1 MSETIT
7 SITLS
12 LRRISELEDSV
23 RDFINTGCHQRA
35 LLEAKQTWYQIC
47 SSLDVIGDTTLSLE
61 DYLASDYP
69 TSDGLK
75 YIYTY
80 GILQSLFLQQDAVR
94 NLTEAFS
101 VPYITGEK
109 LKKIREIRNSSIG
122 HPTKQTLNK
131 EIHYNYIS
139 RISLH
144 KTGFTLMR
152 SSPSN
157 DTQFIDVEIIDIID
171 EQIKEIE
178 KALLELSEKL
188 KEVDRMHHEKFNQ
201 LLQDIL
207 HPATG
212 YLLEKVAQGIH
223 SPDTDNETFGL
234 AMLISIENMY
244 RKFEAALEERG
255 ELSEYT
261 RYDLDEYMYA
271 ISVLK
276 VYLSSPSKHLDERD
290 ARIYNFYLR
299 QQHDHFLEI
308 AREIDSGYGKA

>member
-1 MSETIT
+1 MEKSIR

-12 LRRISELEDSV
+12 LRQISELEDSV

-35 LLEAKQTWYQIC
+35 LLETKQTWYQIC

-61 DYLASDYP
+61 DYLASGYP
-69 TSDGLK
+69 VSYGLK

-94 NLTEAFS
+94 NLTEAFC
-101 VPYITGEK
+101 VPYHSGEK

-122 HPTKQTLNK
+122 HPTKQTLNR

-144 KTGFTLMR
+144 KKGFTLMR

-157 DTQFIDVEIIDIID
+157 DAQFIDVDIIDIID
-171 EQIKEIE
+171 EQTKEIQ
-178 KALLELSEKL
+178 KALLALSEKL
-188 KEVDRMHHEKFNQ
+188 KEDDRMHREKFNQ
-201 LLQDIL
+201 SLQDIL

-212 YLLEKVAQGIH
+212 YLFEKVAQGIH
-223 SPDTDNETFGL
+223 SPDTDNESFGL
-234 AMLISIENMY
+234 AMLVSIEEMY
-244 RKFEAALEERG
+244 RKFETALAERG
-255 ELSEYT
+255 ELSDYT
-261 RYDLDEYMYA
+261 RYDLDEYMHA

-276 VYLSSPSKHLDERD
+276 THLSSRSQKLDERD

-299 QQHDHFLEI
+299 QQHDHFVEI
-308 AREIDSGYGKA
+308 AREIDGDYGKA